1 MDGMVVVTK
10 MFYTHKGI
18 FNNEYFI
25 GFEGDCDK
33 DTWINRRRY
42 VVKIFILD

>member
-25 GFEGDCDK
+25 GSDGDGSK
-33 DTWINRRRY
+33 DTC
-42 VVKIFILD
+42 LDRKCCKDIV